1 MKSKQQQQ
9 EKNPPSKAFQLNL
22 LPLSVAT
29 GVASVCFFT
38 PLANSRVYE
47 NSFALGYTGINQI
60 CLYTNLCIL
69 GGICLLFSFTILNC
83 GDKDIVFERRA
94 KMIAAH
100 ILGIVGAVL
109 LMITEFIFQDVDY
122 KLTKIT
128 FIIGQVC
135 IGIYFAICFTLLF

>member
-1 MKSKQQQQ
+1 MEQAL
-9 EKNPPSKAFQLNL
+9 PSEAFQLNL

-38 PLANSRVYE
+38 PLVNSRVYE
-47 NSFALGYTGINQI
+47 NSFALGYTGVNQI

-69 GGICLLFSFTILNC
+69 GGICLLFSYTILNC
-83 GDKDIVFERRA
+83 GKKDFVFERRT
-94 KMIAAH
+94 KMITAH
-100 ILGIVGAVL
+100 ITGLVGAVL
-109 LMITEFIFQDVDY
+109 LMLTNFIFQDADY

-135 IGIYFAICFTLLF
+135 TGIYFATCFTLHV